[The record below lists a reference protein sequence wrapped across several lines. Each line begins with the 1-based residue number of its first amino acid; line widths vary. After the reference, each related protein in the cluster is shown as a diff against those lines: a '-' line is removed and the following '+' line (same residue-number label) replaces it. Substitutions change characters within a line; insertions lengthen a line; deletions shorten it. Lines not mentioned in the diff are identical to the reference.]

1 MSFHNDLG
9 IKFLYVGQI
18 EAAKNEFNQVLEID
32 PLDHNATRGLFECEI
47 YSEANN
53 DSCDPELTYMRLRA
67 LEIEYP
73 DDPLPY
79 LYLGDFAYNLNDLNH
94 SLDYYQDAISRS
106 SSVAGAYAG
115 MGLIYDEQGRPDLA
129 RKMFERAIN
138 LTYWN
143 VLYRDNLADVCYELE
158 DYETALH
165 WYNDTM
171 SLDKRNLMSYIGYSN
186 SYRCTGDLES
196 ARRLQEQQIQLSE
209 NESILNLKINQETY
223 FFPTN
228 SKEITHLNN
237 NNEKRYYIYYNAAL
251 TNYLIGDN
259 TKTLEY
265 LNKANNLDLDED
277 SEFAI
282 KEILIYDIEKLQKAQ
297 PKFTNKTAEFRKKFI
312 Y

>member
-1 MSFHNDLG
+1 MTFHNDLG

-94 SLDYYQDAISRS
+94 SLDYYQNAISRS

-129 RKMFERAIN
+129 RKMFEKAIN

-171 SLDKRNLMSYIGYSN
+171 SLDRRNLMSYIGYSN

-196 ARRLQEQQIQLSE
+196 ARRLQGQQIQLSE
-209 NESILNLKINQETY
+209 NESILDLKINQETY

-228 SKEITHLNN
+228 SEEITHLNN

-251 TNYLIGDN
+251 TYYLLGDN
-259 TKTLEY
+259 AKTLEY

-297 PKFTNKTAEFRKKFI
+297 PKFTNETAEFRKKFI